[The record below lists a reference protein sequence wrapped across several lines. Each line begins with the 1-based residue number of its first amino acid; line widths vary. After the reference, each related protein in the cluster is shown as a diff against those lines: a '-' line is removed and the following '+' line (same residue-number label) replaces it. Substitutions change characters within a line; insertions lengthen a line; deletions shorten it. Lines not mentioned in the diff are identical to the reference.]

1 MVLNSK
7 LNRAREQAVVQNS
20 ANSGTGSAVL
30 SAPARSN
37 NPQKPKARVAV
48 VPVPVPDLTRRHL
61 LAGLA
66 VAYPLL
72 ANQSPD
78 APFDRIDT
86 HIHLNRPCPAI
97 VTGFRQTRWRA
108 VTICV
113 SRATADN
120 EPSDLAD
127 QIQGAI
133 ELHRESKGLIA
144 WASSFD
150 ARQFERP
157 DFAEIAI
164 GGLKKNFQQGA
175 IAIKI
180 WKNVGMGI
188 RSKSGAYLMPDNPAL
203 FPIYEAIQK
212 EGRTLIAH
220 LAEPDGAWLPLNSQ
234 NPEFAY
240 YSAHPEWSQYGRP
253 GAPAKETI
261 LLARDRVLARF
272 PKLRIVGAH
281 LGSDESDLRALGK
294 RLDTYPNF
302 AVDMAARVRY
312 LAAGDRSTVKEFLNR
327 YQDRIAYGTDFVW
340 RAQSEQQ
347 AWQSVETAHN
357 RDWKFFSES
366 GAMNYG
372 RHATSGLALPQS
384 ILRKIFYE
392 NPVRWFP
399 GIV

>member
-1 MVLNSK
+1 MV
-7 LNRAREQAVVQNS
+7 V
-20 ANSGTGSAVL
+20 
-30 SAPARSN
+30 
-37 NPQKPKARVAV
+37 
-48 VPVPVPDLTRRHL
+48 TRREL

-66 VAYPLL
+66 ACPLL
-72 ANQSPD
+72 AVEKPK

-86 HIHLNRPCPAI
+86 HIHLNRRDSAI
-97 VTGFRQTRWRA
+97 VAGFKQTRWRA
-108 VTICV
+108 LTICV
-113 SRATADN
+113 SRATANN
-120 EPSDLAD
+120 EPSDLSA

-133 ELHRESKGLIA
+133 ELHRESDGLIA
-144 WASSFD
+144 WATSFD
-150 ARQFERP
+150 ARPFETP
-157 DFAEIAI
+157 DFAESAI
-164 GGLKKNFQQGA
+164 SGLKECFKQGA
-175 IAIKI
+175 IAVKI

-212 EGRTLIAH
+212 EDKTLIAH

-253 GAPAKETI
+253 GAPAKEAI
-261 LLARDRVLARF
+261 LKARDRVLAKF
-272 PKLRIVGAH
+272 PELRVVGAH
-281 LGSDESDLRALGK
+281 LGSDESDLPALGK

-312 LAAGDRSTVKEFLNR
+312 LAAGNRNTVKEFLNR
-327 YQDRIAYGTDFVW
+327 YQDRITYGTDFVW

-347 AWQSVETAHN
+347 ALQDIETAHE
-357 RDWKFFSES
+357 RDWKFFSGS
-366 GAMNYG
+366 GVMNYG
-372 RHATSGLALPQS
+372 RRTTQGLALSKS
-384 ILRKIFYE
+384 ILRKIFYQ